1 MTGAR
6 IKRLRRNLQE
16 ARLRLILA
24 DCPGADRLYSM
35 KFAATKQV
43 FHMSSNGR
51 CIWFDPD
58 WLERLT
64 GAERAFMLAHQLEHI
79 RLGHLQRPA
88 LFRGERFHLA
98 CDVVVNSHL
107 LAEGWQLET
116 FTHLGKLHHE
126 TFYPRME
133 GWLLTAEEAFRNT
146 PFDPAALP
154 ENKRRGY
161 RLDSD
166 CFWERRGGPCA
177 GETVVLSPADPD
189 PEDLCLEP
197 EAAKWNKKFKYE
209 SRGKT
214 PQNFRMSD
222 EEAEPI
228 EIPDEPHKIGL
239 PQPNGQ
245 SGEALEGLRLLRE
258 LTERDRRW
266 SRDPGEQ
273 ARGWEKMPVPARDWR
288 RLLDSFLQEETCDYT
303 FQPPDRRFQ
312 EMGLFLPDFSP
323 EEQAARL
330 VLFMVDTSGSVH
342 SAELNRVYGEICG
355 ALEQFAGRLNGWVG
369 FFDTRSYGPFPF
381 ADAAA
386 LEALCPQ
393 GGGGT
398 ELAAA
403 FEPLNRFS
411 QNERP
416 ASVVVFT
423 DGRGDFPSES
433 AAQGIP
439 VLWLFTEQ
447 GVQAPWGKAAWL
459 GGGNGNEQK

>member
-24 DCPGADRLYSM
+24 DCPGADLLYSM
-35 KFAATKQV
+35 TFAATKQV
-43 FHMSSNGR
+43 FHMSANGR

-64 GAERAFMLAHQLEHI
+64 EAERAFMLAHQLAHI
-79 RLGHLQRPA
+79 RLEHLDRPA

-107 LAEGWQLET
+107 LAEGWQLEA
-116 FTHLGKLHHE
+116 FTHLGNLHHE
-126 TFYPRME
+126 TFYPRVE
-133 GWLLTAEEAFRNT
+133 GRLLTAEKAFRNI

-166 CFWERRGGPCA
+166 CFWERRDGPCA

-189 PEDLCLEP
+189 PADLCLAP
-197 EAAKWNKKFKYE
+197 EEAEEKKKFKYE
-209 SRGKT
+209 SRRKT
-214 PQNFRMSD
+214 PENFRMSD
-222 EEAEPI
+222 EETELI
-228 EIPDEPHKIGL
+228 EIPEEPHKIGL
-239 PQPNGQ
+239 PQPNEQ
-245 SGEALEGLRLLRE
+245 NDEALEGLQLLRE
-258 LTERDRRW
+258 LTEKDRRRG
-266 SRDPGEQ
+266 RDPGEQ
-273 ARGWEKMPVPARDWR
+273 ARGWEKMPVPARNWR
-288 RLLDSFLQEETCDYT
+288 RLLDSFLQEETYDYS

-312 EMGLFLPDFSP
+312 ETGLFLPDFSP
-323 EEQAARL
+323 DEQAARP

-342 SAELNRVYGEICG
+342 STELNRVYGEICG
-355 ALEQFAGRLNGWVG
+355 ALEQFAGQLNGWVG

-381 ADAAA
+381 ADEAA
-386 LEALCPQ
+386 LAALCPQ

-398 ELAAA
+398 DLAAA
-403 FEPLNRFS
+403 FEPLARFS

-423 DGRGDFPSES
+423 DGRGDFPPES

-447 GVQAPWGKAAWL
+447 EAQAPWGKAAWV
-459 GGGNGNEQK
+459 GGEK

>member
-24 DCPGADRLYSM
+24 DCPGADLLYSM
-35 KFAATKQV
+35 TFAATKPV
-43 FHMSSNGR
+43 FHMSTNGR

-64 GAERAFMLAHQLEHI
+64 EAERAFVLAHQLAHI
-79 RLGHLQRPA
+79 RLGHLDRPA

-98 CDVVVNSHL
+98 CDVVANSYL
-107 LAEGWQLET
+107 LAEGWQLEA
-116 FTHLGKLHHE
+116 FTHLGNLHHE
-126 TFYPRME
+126 TFYPRVE
-133 GWLLTAEEAFRNT
+133 GRLLTAEEAFRNI

-189 PEDLCLEP
+189 PADLCLTP
-197 EAAKWNKKFKYE
+197 EEAEWKKKFKYE
-209 SRGKT
+209 SRRKT
-214 PQNFRMSD
+214 PENFRMSD
-222 EEAEPI
+222 EETEPI
-228 EIPDEPHKIGL
+228 EIPEESHKIGL
-239 PQPNGQ
+239 PQPNEQ
-245 SGEALEGLRLLRE
+245 DDEALEGLQLLRE
-258 LTERDRRW
+258 LTEKDRRRG
-266 SRDPGEQ
+266 RDLGEQ
-273 ARGWEKMPVPARDWR
+273 ARGWEKMPVPARNWR
-288 RLLDSFLQEETCDYT
+288 RLLDSFLQEETYDYS

-312 EMGLFLPDFSP
+312 ETGLFLPDFSP
-323 EEQAARL
+323 DEQAARP

-342 SAELNRVYGEICG
+342 STELNRVYGEICG
-355 ALEQFAGRLNGWVG
+355 ALEQFAGQLNGWVG

-381 ADAAA
+381 ADEAA
-386 LEALCPQ
+386 LAALCPQ

-398 ELAAA
+398 DLAAA
-403 FEPLNRFS
+403 FEPLARFS

-423 DGRGDFPSES
+423 DGRGDFPPES

-447 GVQAPWGKAAWL
+447 EAQAPWGKAAWV
-459 GGGNGNEQK
+459 GGEK

>member
-24 DCPGADRLYSM
+24 DCPGADLLYSM
-35 KFAATKQV
+35 TFAATKQV
-43 FHMSSNGR
+43 FHMSANGR
-51 CIWFDPD
+51 CICFDPD

-64 GAERAFMLAHQLEHI
+64 EAERAFMLAHQLAHI
-79 RLGHLQRPA
+79 RLEHLDRPA

-98 CDVVVNSHL
+98 CDVVVNSYL
-107 LAEGWQLET
+107 LAEGWQLEA
-116 FTHLGKLHHE
+116 FTHLGNLHHE
-126 TFYPRME
+126 TFYPRVE
-133 GWLLTAEEAFRNT
+133 GRLLTAEEAFRNI

-177 GETVVLSPADPD
+177 GETVVLSPADSD
-189 PEDLCLEP
+189 PADLCLAP
-197 EAAKWNKKFKYE
+197 EEAEEKKKFKYE
-209 SRGKT
+209 SRRKT
-214 PQNFRMSD
+214 PENFRMSD
-222 EEAEPI
+222 EETELI
-228 EIPDEPHKIGL
+228 EIPEEPHKIGL
-239 PQPNGQ
+239 PQPNEQ
-245 SGEALEGLRLLRE
+245 NDEALEGLQLLRE
-258 LTERDRRW
+258 LTEKDRRRG
-266 SRDPGEQ
+266 RDPGEQ
-273 ARGWEKMPVPARDWR
+273 ARGWEKMPVPARNWR
-288 RLLDSFLQEETCDYT
+288 RLLDSFLQEETYDYS

-312 EMGLFLPDFSP
+312 ETGLFLPDFSP
-323 EEQAARL
+323 DEQAARP

-342 SAELNRVYGEICG
+342 STELNRVYGEICG
-355 ALEQFAGRLNGWVG
+355 ALEQFAGQLNGWVG

-381 ADAAA
+381 ADEAA
-386 LEALCPQ
+386 LAALCPQ

-398 ELAAA
+398 DLAAA
-403 FEPLNRFS
+403 FEPLARFS

-423 DGRGDFPSES
+423 DGRGDFPPES

-447 GVQAPWGKAAWL
+447 EAQAPWGKAAWV
-459 GGGNGNEQK
+459 GGEK

>member
-24 DCPGADRLYSM
+24 DCPGADLLYSM
-35 KFAATKQV
+35 TFAATKQV
-43 FHMSSNGR
+43 FHMSANGR
-51 CIWFDPD
+51 FIWFDPD

-64 GAERAFMLAHQLEHI
+64 EAERAFMLAHQLAHI
-79 RLGHLQRPA
+79 RLEHLDRPA

-107 LAEGWQLET
+107 LAEGWQLEA
-116 FTHLGKLHHE
+116 FTHLGNLYHE
-126 TFYPRME
+126 TFYPRVE
-133 GWLLTAEEAFRNT
+133 GRLLTAEEAFRNI

-189 PEDLCLEP
+189 PADLCLAP
-197 EAAKWNKKFKYE
+197 EEAEEKKKFKYE
-209 SRGKT
+209 SRRKT
-214 PQNFRMSD
+214 PENFRMSD
-222 EEAEPI
+222 EETELI
-228 EIPDEPHKIGL
+228 EIPEEPHKIGR
-239 PQPNGQ
+239 PQPNEQ
-245 SGEALEGLRLLRE
+245 NDEALEGLQLLRE
-258 LTERDRRW
+258 LTEKDRRRG
-266 SRDPGEQ
+266 RDPGEQ

-288 RLLDSFLQEETCDYT
+288 RLLDSFLQEETYDYS

-312 EMGLFLPDFSP
+312 ETGLFLPDFSP
-323 EEQAARL
+323 DEQAARP

-342 SAELNRVYGEICG
+342 STELNRVYGEICG
-355 ALEQFAGRLNGWVG
+355 ALEQFAGQLNGWVG

-381 ADAAA
+381 ADEAA
-386 LEALCPQ
+386 LAAFCPQ

-398 ELAAA
+398 DLAAA
-403 FEPLNRFS
+403 FEPLARFS

-423 DGRGDFPSES
+423 DGRGDFPPES

-447 GVQAPWGKAAWL
+447 EAQAPWGKAAWV
-459 GGGNGNEQK
+459 GGEK

>member
-24 DCPGADRLYSM
+24 DCPGADLLYSM
-35 KFAATKQV
+35 TFAATKQV
-43 FHMSSNGR
+43 FHMSANGR

-64 GAERAFMLAHQLEHI
+64 EAERAFMLAHQLAHI
-79 RLGHLQRPA
+79 RLEHLDRPA

-107 LAEGWQLET
+107 LAEGWQLEA
-116 FTHLGKLHHE
+116 FTHLGNLRHE
-126 TFYPRME
+126 TFYPRVE
-133 GWLLTAEEAFRNT
+133 GRLLTAEEAFRNI

-166 CFWERRGGPCA
+166 CFWERRGGPSA

-189 PEDLCLEP
+189 PEDLCLAP
-197 EAAKWNKKFKYE
+197 EEAEWKKKFKYE
-209 SRGKT
+209 SRRKT
-214 PQNFRMSD
+214 PENFRMSD
-222 EEAEPI
+222 EETEPI
-228 EIPDEPHKIGL
+228 EIPEEPHKIGL
-239 PQPNGQ
+239 PQPDGRND
-245 SGEALEGLRLLRE
+245 EALEGLQLLRE
-258 LTERDRRW
+258 LTEKDRRRG
-266 SRDPGEQ
+266 RDPEEQ
-273 ARGWEKMPVPARDWR
+273 ARGWEKMPVLARNWR
-288 RLLDSFLQEETCDYT
+288 RLLDSFLQEETYDYT

-312 EMGLFLPDFSP
+312 ETGLFLPDFSP
-323 EEQAARL
+323 DEQAARP

-342 SAELNRVYGEICG
+342 STELNRVCGEICG
-355 ALEQFAGRLNGWVG
+355 ALEQFAGQLNGWVG

-381 ADAAA
+381 ADEAA
-386 LEALCPQ
+386 LAALCPQ

-398 ELAAA
+398 DLAAA
-403 FEPLNRFS
+403 FEPLARFS

-423 DGRGDFPSES
+423 DGRGDFPPES

-447 GVQAPWGKAAWL
+447 EAQAPWGKAAWV
-459 GGGNGNEQK
+459 GGEK

>member
-24 DCPGADRLYSM
+24 DCPGADLLYSM
-35 KFAATKQV
+35 TFAATKQV
-43 FHMSSNGR
+43 FHMSANGR

-64 GAERAFMLAHQLEHI
+64 EAERAFMLAHQLAHI
-79 RLGHLQRPA
+79 RLEHLQRPA

-98 CDVVVNSHL
+98 CDVVANSHL
-107 LAEGWQLET
+107 LAEGWQLEA
-116 FTHLGKLHHE
+116 FTHLGNLHHE
-126 TFYPRME
+126 TFYPRVE
-133 GWLLTAEEAFRNT
+133 GRLLTAEEAFRNI

-189 PEDLCLEP
+189 PENLCLTP
-197 EAAKWNKKFKYE
+197 EEAEWKKKFKYE
-209 SRGKT
+209 ARRKM
-214 PQNFRMSD
+214 PENFRQSD
-222 EEAEPI
+222 EETEPI

-245 SGEALEGLRLLRE
+245 SGEDLEGLRLLRE

-266 SRDPGEQ
+266 SRDPGKQ

-288 RLLDSFLQEETCDYT
+288 RLMNSFLQEEICDYS

-312 EMGLFLPDFSP
+312 ETGLFLPDFAP
-323 EEQAARL
+323 EEQAARP

-355 ALEQFAGRLNGWVG
+355 ALEQFAGQLNGWVG

-381 ADAAA
+381 ADEAA
-386 LEALCPQ
+386 LAALCPQ

-398 ELAAA
+398 DLAAA
-403 FEPLNRFS
+403 FEPLARFL

-423 DGRGDFPSES
+423 DGRGDFPPES

>member
-24 DCPGADRLYSM
+24 DCPGADLLYSM
-35 KFAATKQV
+35 TFAATKQV
-43 FHMSSNGR
+43 FHMSANGR
-51 CIWFDPD
+51 FIWFDPD

-64 GAERAFMLAHQLEHI
+64 EAERAFMLAHQLAHI
-79 RLGHLQRPA
+79 RLGHLDRPA

-107 LAEGWQLET
+107 LAEGWQLEA
-116 FTHLGKLHHE
+116 FTHLGNLYHE
-126 TFYPRME
+126 TFYPRVE
-133 GWLLTAEEAFRNT
+133 GRLLTAEEAFRNI

-166 CFWERRGGPCA
+166 CFWERRDGPCA

-189 PEDLCLEP
+189 PADLCLAP
-197 EAAKWNKKFKYE
+197 EEAEEKKKFKYE
-209 SRGKT
+209 SRRKT
-214 PQNFRMSD
+214 PENFRMSD
-222 EEAEPI
+222 EETELI
-228 EIPDEPHKIGL
+228 EIPEEPHKIGL
-239 PQPNGQ
+239 PQPNEQ
-245 SGEALEGLRLLRE
+245 NDEALEGLQLLRE
-258 LTERDRRW
+258 LTEKDRRRG
-266 SRDPGEQ
+266 RDPGEQ

-312 EMGLFLPDFSP
+312 ETGLFLPDFSP
-323 EEQAARL
+323 DEQAARP

-342 SAELNRVYGEICG
+342 STELNRVYGEICG
-355 ALEQFAGRLNGWVG
+355 ALEQFAGQLNGWVG

-381 ADAAA
+381 ADEAA
-386 LEALCPQ
+386 LAAFCPQ

-398 ELAAA
+398 DLAAA
-403 FEPLNRFS
+403 FEPLARFS

-423 DGRGDFPSES
+423 DGRGDFPPES

-447 GVQAPWGKAAWL
+447 EAQAPWGKAAWV
-459 GGGNGNEQK
+459 GGEK

>member
-24 DCPGADRLYSM
+24 DCPGADLLYSM
-35 KFAATKQV
+35 TFAATKQV
-43 FHMSSNGR
+43 FHMSANGR

-64 GAERAFMLAHQLEHI
+64 EAERAFMLAHQLAHI
-79 RLGHLQRPA
+79 RLEHLDRPA

-107 LAEGWQLET
+107 LAEGWQLEA
-116 FTHLGKLHHE
+116 FTHLGNLHHE
-126 TFYPRME
+126 TFYPRVE
-133 GWLLTAEEAFRNT
+133 GRLLTAEKAFRNI

-166 CFWERRGGPCA
+166 CFWERRDGPCA

-189 PEDLCLEP
+189 PADLCLAP
-197 EAAKWNKKFKYE
+197 EEAEEKKKFKYE
-209 SRGKT
+209 SRRKT
-214 PQNFRMSD
+214 PENFRMSD
-222 EEAEPI
+222 EETELI
-228 EIPDEPHKIGL
+228 EIPKEPHKIGL
-239 PQPNGQ
+239 PQPNEQ
-245 SGEALEGLRLLRE
+245 NDEALEGLQLLRE
-258 LTERDRRW
+258 LTEKDRRRG
-266 SRDPGEQ
+266 RDPGEQ
-273 ARGWEKMPVPARDWR
+273 ARGWEKMPVPARNWR
-288 RLLDSFLQEETCDYT
+288 RLLDSFLQEETYDYS

-312 EMGLFLPDFSP
+312 ETGLFLPDFSP
-323 EEQAARL
+323 DEQAARP
-330 VLFMVDTSGSVH
+330 VLFMMDTSGSVH
-342 SAELNRVYGEICG
+342 STELNRVYGEICG
-355 ALEQFAGRLNGWVG
+355 ALEQFAGQLNGWVG

-381 ADAAA
+381 ADEAA
-386 LEALCPQ
+386 LAALCPQ

-398 ELAAA
+398 DLAAA
-403 FEPLNRFS
+403 FEPLARFS

-423 DGRGDFPSES
+423 DGRGDFPPES

-447 GVQAPWGKAAWL
+447 EAQAPWGKAAWV
-459 GGGNGNEQK
+459 GGEK

>member
-24 DCPGADRLYSM
+24 DCPGADLLYSM
-35 KFAATKQV
+35 TFAATKQV
-43 FHMSSNGR
+43 FHMSANGR

-64 GAERAFMLAHQLEHI
+64 EAERAFMLAHQLAHI
-79 RLGHLQRPA
+79 RLGHLDRPA

-107 LAEGWQLET
+107 LAEGWQLEA
-116 FTHLGKLHHE
+116 FTHLGNLHHE
-126 TFYPRME
+126 TFYPRVE
-133 GWLLTAEEAFRNT
+133 GRLLTAEEAFRNI

-189 PEDLCLEP
+189 PEDLCLAP
-197 EAAKWNKKFKYE
+197 EEAERKKKFKYE
-209 SRGKT
+209 PRRKT
-214 PQNFRMSD
+214 PENFRQSD
-222 EEAEPI
+222 EETELI
-228 EIPDEPHKIGL
+228 EIPEEPHKIGL
-239 PQPNGQ
+239 PQPDGRN
-245 SGEALEGLRLLRE
+245 GEALEGLQRLRE
-258 LTERDRRW
+258 LTEKDRRRG
-266 SRDPGEQ
+266 RDPGEQ
-273 ARGWEKMPVPARDWR
+273 ARGWEKMPVPARNWR
-288 RLLDSFLQEETCDYT
+288 RLLDSFLQEETYDYS

-312 EMGLFLPDFSP
+312 ETGLFLPDFSP
-323 EEQAARL
+323 DEQAARP

-342 SAELNRVYGEICG
+342 STELNRVYGEICG
-355 ALEQFAGRLNGWVG
+355 ALEQFAGQLNGWV
-369 FFDTRSYGPFPF
+369 GPFPF
-381 ADAAA
+381 ADEAA
-386 LEALCPQ
+386 LAALCPR

-398 ELAAA
+398 DLAAA
-403 FEPLNRFS
+403 FEPLARFL

-423 DGRGDFPSES
+423 DGRGDFPPES

-447 GVQAPWGKAAWL
+447 EAQAPWGKAAWV
-459 GGGNGNEQK
+459 GGEK

>member
-24 DCPGADRLYSM
+24 DCPGADLLYSM
-35 KFAATKQV
+35 TFAATKQV
-43 FHMSSNGR
+43 FHMSANGR

-64 GAERAFMLAHQLEHI
+64 EAERAFMLAHQLAHI
-79 RLGHLQRPA
+79 RLEHLDRPA

-107 LAEGWQLET
+107 LAEGWQLEA
-116 FTHLGKLHHE
+116 FTHLGNLHHE
-126 TFYPRME
+126 TFYPRVE
-133 GWLLTAEEAFRNT
+133 GRLLTAEEAFRNI

-189 PEDLCLEP
+189 PADLCLAP
-197 EAAKWNKKFKYE
+197 EEAEWKKKFKYE
-209 SRGKT
+209 SRRKT
-214 PQNFRMSD
+214 PENFRMSD
-222 EEAEPI
+222 EETEPI
-228 EIPDEPHKIGL
+228 EIPEEPHKISL
-239 PQPNGQ
+239 PQPNEQ
-245 SGEALEGLRLLRE
+245 NDEALEGLQLLRE
-258 LTERDRRW
+258 LTEKDRRRG
-266 SRDPGEQ
+266 RDPGEQ
-273 ARGWEKMPVPARDWR
+273 ARGWEKMPVPARNWR
-288 RLLDSFLQEETCDYT
+288 RMLDSFLQEETCDYT

-312 EMGLFLPDFSP
+312 ETGLFLPDFSP
-323 EEQAARL
+323 DEQAARP

-342 SAELNRVYGEICG
+342 STELNRVYGEICG
-355 ALEQFAGRLNGWVG
+355 ALEQFAGQLNGWVG

-381 ADAAA
+381 ADEAA
-386 LEALCPQ
+386 LAALCPQ

-398 ELAAA
+398 DLAAA
-403 FEPLNRFS
+403 FEPLARFS

-423 DGRGDFPSES
+423 DGRGDFPPES

-447 GVQAPWGKAAWL
+447 EAQAPWGKAAWV
-459 GGGNGNEQK
+459 GGEK

>member
-24 DCPGADRLYSM
+24 DCPGADLLYSM
-35 KFAATKQV
+35 TFAATKQV
-43 FHMSSNGR
+43 FHMSANGR

-64 GAERAFMLAHQLEHI
+64 EAERAFMLAHQLAHI
-79 RLGHLQRPA
+79 RLEHLDRPA

-98 CDVVVNSHL
+98 CDVVVNSYL
-107 LAEGWQLET
+107 LAEGWQLEA
-116 FTHLGKLHHE
+116 FTHLGNLHHE
-126 TFYPRME
+126 TFYPRVE
-133 GWLLTAEEAFRNT
+133 GRLLTAEEAFRNI

-177 GETVVLSPADPD
+177 GETVVLSPPDPD
-189 PEDLCLEP
+189 PADLCLAP
-197 EAAKWNKKFKYE
+197 EEAEEKKKFKYE
-209 SRGKT
+209 SRRKT
-214 PQNFRMSD
+214 PENFRMSD
-222 EEAEPI
+222 EETELI
-228 EIPDEPHKIGL
+228 EIPEEPHKIGL
-239 PQPNGQ
+239 PQPNEQ
-245 SGEALEGLRLLRE
+245 NDEALEGLQLLRE
-258 LTERDRRW
+258 LTEKDRRRG
-266 SRDPGEQ
+266 RDPGEQ
-273 ARGWEKMPVPARDWR
+273 VRGWEKMPVPARNWR
-288 RLLDSFLQEETCDYT
+288 RLLDSFLQKETYDYS

-312 EMGLFLPDFSP
+312 ETGLFLPDFSP
-323 EEQAARL
+323 DEQAARP

-342 SAELNRVYGEICG
+342 STELNRVYGEICG
-355 ALEQFAGRLNGWVG
+355 ALEQFAGQLNGWVG

-381 ADAAA
+381 ADEAA
-386 LEALCPQ
+386 LAALCPQ

-398 ELAAA
+398 DLAAA
-403 FEPLNRFS
+403 FEPLARFS

-423 DGRGDFPSES
+423 DGRGDFPPES

-447 GVQAPWGKAAWL
+447 EAQAPWGKAAWV
-459 GGGNGNEQK
+459 GGEK